1 MFINIWNILEW
12 FVKYPGPPCAFNN
25 GDICTIERIQGLF
38 FAPKISPDQWIP
50 LRAAVPASEMEK
62 LEGEDDET
70 PTRLAKAKGS
80 GSNGSKPKKDGK
92 DGKAKSAAGGG
103 ANAIKLIKTL
113 VEKVDNLETEV
124 KKLQKWSCTGPC
136 MSGVPQKN
144 LCFSFLPFQR
154 QSGCEIH
161 ESSRLHE
168 DLSLWR
174 SPLGTF
180 WRSAHMNQNEEK
192 LMQLWLRGIHWSFAK
207 DQASLDF
214 TWYHLTLYLC
224 FRFVFFQ
231 WSSVVADRFC
241 RPSKNAIGRPSWLH
255 QSQGQAQQ

>member
-1 MFINIWNILEW
+1 MSR
-12 FVKYPGPPCAFNN
+12 KYPGPPCAFNN
-25 GDICTIERIQGLF
+25 GDICTIERMQGLF

-124 KKLQKWSCTGPC
+124 KKLQK
-136 MSGVPQKN
+136 
-144 LCFSFLPFQR
+144 
-154 QSGCEIH
+154 
-161 ESSRLHE
+161 
-168 DLSLWR
+168 
-174 SPLGTF
+174 
-180 WRSAHMNQNEEK
+180 
-192 LMQLWLRGIHWSFAK
+192 
-207 DQASLDF
+207 
-214 TWYHLTLYLC
+214 
-224 FRFVFFQ
+224 
-231 WSSVVADRFC
+231 
-241 RPSKNAIGRPSWLH
+241 
-255 QSQGQAQQ
+255 

>member
-1 MFINIWNILEW
+1 MFINIWND
-12 FVKYPGPPCAFNN
+12 VSRKYPGPPCAFNN

-92 DGKAKSAAGGG
+92 DGRDGKAKSAAGGG

-124 KKLQKWSCTGPC
+124 KKLQK
-136 MSGVPQKN
+136 
-144 LCFSFLPFQR
+144 
-154 QSGCEIH
+154 
-161 ESSRLHE
+161 
-168 DLSLWR
+168 
-174 SPLGTF
+174 
-180 WRSAHMNQNEEK
+180 
-192 LMQLWLRGIHWSFAK
+192 
-207 DQASLDF
+207 
-214 TWYHLTLYLC
+214 
-224 FRFVFFQ
+224 
-231 WSSVVADRFC
+231 
-241 RPSKNAIGRPSWLH
+241 
-255 QSQGQAQQ
+255 

>member
-1 MFINIWNILEW
+1 MFINIWND
-12 FVKYPGPPCAFNN
+12 VSRKYPGPPCAFNN

-80 GSNGSKPKKDGK
+80 GSKPKKDGKDGK

-124 KKLQKWSCTGPC
+124 KKLQK
-136 MSGVPQKN
+136 
-144 LCFSFLPFQR
+144 
-154 QSGCEIH
+154 
-161 ESSRLHE
+161 
-168 DLSLWR
+168 
-174 SPLGTF
+174 
-180 WRSAHMNQNEEK
+180 
-192 LMQLWLRGIHWSFAK
+192 
-207 DQASLDF
+207 
-214 TWYHLTLYLC
+214 
-224 FRFVFFQ
+224 
-231 WSSVVADRFC
+231 
-241 RPSKNAIGRPSWLH
+241 
-255 QSQGQAQQ
+255 